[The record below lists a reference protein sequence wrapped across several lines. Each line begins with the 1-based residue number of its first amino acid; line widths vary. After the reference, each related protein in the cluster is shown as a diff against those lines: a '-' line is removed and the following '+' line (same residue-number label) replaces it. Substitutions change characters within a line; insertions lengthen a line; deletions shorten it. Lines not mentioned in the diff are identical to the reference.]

1 MLDRLLWICGGYIP
15 LTLIS
20 SGEFLLRQFQERFP
34 YESAAWIEH
43 RRGEGRVGVLLGDLL
58 EGGFDAG
65 RVGEISADSHG
76 LAAAGV
82 DLLHERIEVGW
93 VTGEQ
98 DDGICFGE
106 APGNAGALL
115 LLVLLLS
122 GDGER
127 TVPGP
132 TPAMIAN
139 ALDAILVLYRCR
151 ELVMRRDACWMFI
164 DGEIRNQR

>member
-1 MLDRLLWICGGYIP
+1 MLDRLLWICGEYIP

-43 RRGEGRVGVLLGDLL
+43 RCGEGRVGVLLGDLL

-76 LAAAGV
+76 LTAAGV
-82 DLLHERIEVGW
+82 DLLHEGIEVGW

-98 DDGICFGE
+98 DDGVCFGE
-106 APGNAGALL
+106 APGDTGALLL
-115 LLVLLLS
+115 LLVLLLGS
-122 GDGER
+122 DGKR

-139 ALDAILVLYRCR
+139 ALDAILVLYRNG

-164 DGEIRNQR
+164 DGGD